1 MRAEKP
7 RKAGRTYDI
16 LAASQAAVICSGTAS
31 LEAALIGTP
40 QVVCYG
46 FDRFT
51 WLAARLLVRVPHVSL
66 ANLTL
71 DRRIFPELL
80 QDAASP
86 EAIFRELEKIL
97 LDGETAARMKAG
109 YEELKLAL
117 GGEGASARTAKDMY
131 DETARI

>member
-1 MRAEKP
+1 MLIARV
-7 RKAGRTYDI
+7 I
-16 LAASQAAVICSGTAS
+16 LLAVFLPIT
-31 LEAALIGTP
+31 LILTIVATP
-40 QVVCYG
+40 
-46 FDRFT
+46 
-51 WLAARLLVRVPHVSL
+51 L